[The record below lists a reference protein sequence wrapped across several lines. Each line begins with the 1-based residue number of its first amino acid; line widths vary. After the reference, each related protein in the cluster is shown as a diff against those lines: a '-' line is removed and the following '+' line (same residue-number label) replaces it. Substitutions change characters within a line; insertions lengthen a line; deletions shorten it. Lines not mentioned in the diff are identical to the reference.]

1 MGIVSRWLVRVE
13 LPLVLLLAAGAALA
27 QEMTFP
33 MVTGKEWKHS
43 TKDEKLSFI
52 NGVTTV
58 IELEKEVQGLAPG
71 ASGSSLV
78 DGWVHGLASM
88 RLDEIVCR
96 LQARPASTCPLLNK
110 GL

>member
-1 MGIVSRWLVRVE
+1 MAGARGVALAF
-13 LPLVLLLAAGAALA
+13 AAGGRGGPDPGDDLSV
-27 QEMTFP
+27 
-33 MVTGKEWKHS
+33 VTDKEWKRS